1 MGTLPTVRIGHTDV
15 TRLIPGSNTLVGNS
29 HRNTKLDREM
39 AEYFTPERVVSF
51 LHECQAAGI
60 NTALLRGDYHRVLHW
75 LELFRREGGQLN
87 WIAQTA
93 PEMHDVF
100 SNIRIIAAGGGGACY
115 YHGGKTDNLWLEGKI
130 DRVKDYIAAI
140 RDAGMSP
147 GLGTHIPEVIE
158 YAHER
163 QWDVDF
169 YMACLHNLSHQQRES
184 AVATGLGSGDEDH
197 LFANGD
203 ADRQAMCKVIRAVDK
218 PCIAFKILGA
228 GRRCETQADVRDAFG
243 WTFANIKPTDAVC
256 VGFFPKHSDQVAQNV
271 SYTLDAIEAAMPQ
284 S

>member
-1 MGTLPTVRIGHTDV
+1 
-15 TRLIPGSNTLVGNS
+15 
-29 HRNTKLDREM
+29 
-39 AEYFTPERVVSF
+39 
-51 LHECQAAGI
+51 
-60 NTALLRGDYHRVLHW
+60 
-75 LELFRREGGQLN
+75 
-87 WIAQTA
+87 
-93 PEMHDVF
+93 
-100 SNIRIIAAGGGGACY
+100 
-115 YHGGKTDNLWLEGKI
+115 
-130 DRVKDYIAAI
+130 
-140 RDAGMSP
+140 
-147 GLGTHIPEVIE
+147 
-158 YAHER
+158 
-163 QWDVDF
+163 
-169 YMACLHNLSHQQRES
+169 MACLHNLSHQQRES